1 MKKTE
6 ILFPIGTVSAK
17 LDEIVKMHHKF
28 MRSLVKMVYADD
40 LTDNE
45 KVLGMQIALN
55 NHYMKYLEEEE

>member
-1 MKKTE
+1 MKKIE
-6 ILFPIGTVSAK
+6 ILAK
-17 LDEIVKMHHKF
+17 LDEIVEMHHKF

>member
-6 ILFPIGTVSAK
+6 ILLHIGTVSAK

-28 MRSLVKMVYADD
+28 MRRLVKMVYADD